1 MCKFKGLEDKVIL
14 LIDIL
19 VNWITN
25 ELYKRLVY
33 VGSSHTNTYLWL
45 VFYDNVS
52 NEDYKKMLN
61 HLGVDEIYGAS
72 KAALLD
78 TLGLDL
84 LK

>member
-1 MCKFKGLEDKVIL
+1 M
-14 LIDIL
+14 
-19 VNWITN
+19 
-25 ELYKRLVY
+25 
-33 VGSSHTNTYLWL
+33 S
-45 VFYDNVS
+45 YDNVS